1 MGHYRRFPETGSWRQ
16 RQRQLS
22 LVQGAAWHPAQV
34 VVLLQVPTM
43 LIARC

>member
-1 MGHYRRFPETGSWRQ
+1 MGHYRRFPETGGRRQ
-16 RQRQLS
+16 KPLP

-34 VVLLQVPTM
+34 VVLLQVPAA